1 MYQTSIDP
9 VPSASK
15 ATALTTDQL
24 AEGVFKSI
32 MIPEWSGC

>member
-24 AEGVFKSI
+24 AEGVYLDLL
-32 MIPEWSGC
+32 